1 MVGVIE
7 IAVIAGLEPVTNAI
21 AAEAN
26 RASFGRC
33 AG

>member
-21 AAEAN
+21 AAEPN
-26 RASFGRC
+26 RACFERC

>member
-21 AAEAN
+21 AAESN
-26 RASFGRC
+26 RACFERC